1 MVRIFDS
8 DFVTRTVYSLYWVD
22 KIDKY
27 EETKRLESWEQ
38 EWERQTLPIFL
49 SVSSSSVVF
58 RNQSIILVTCNIDT
72 TWPENISI
80 TRCSWNLHNPRT
92 RSEAARRLVSTSKKN
107 QQLYCWKNIC
117 SNCYYFGSLDL
128 KSEALSFKS
137 FLNFPS
143 QLGLFLR
150 HWDFST
156 KECKMVSVFT

>member
-1 MVRIFDS
+1 MVCIFES

-92 RSEAARRLVSTSKKN
+92 RSEAARRLVSTSKKKIN
-107 QQLYCWKNIC
+107 NFIVERIFAVTSTVLVLWIWNLKLQV
-117 SNCYYFGSLDL
+117 SNH
-128 KSEALSFKS
+128 
-137 FLNFPS
+137 FLTS
-143 QLGLFLR
+143 
-150 HWDFST
+150 
-156 KECKMVSVFT
+156 

>member
-27 EETKRLESWEQ
+27 KKTKKLEWWEQ

-92 RSEAARRLVSTSKKN
+92 RSEAARRLVSTSKKKSITLLLKEYL
-107 QQLYCWKNIC
+107 QL
-117 SNCYYFGSLDL
+117 LL
-128 KSEALSFKS
+128 
-137 FLNFPS
+137 
-143 QLGLFLR
+143 LF
-150 HWDFST
+150 WFSGYEIWSS
-156 KECKMVSVFT
+156 KFQIIP